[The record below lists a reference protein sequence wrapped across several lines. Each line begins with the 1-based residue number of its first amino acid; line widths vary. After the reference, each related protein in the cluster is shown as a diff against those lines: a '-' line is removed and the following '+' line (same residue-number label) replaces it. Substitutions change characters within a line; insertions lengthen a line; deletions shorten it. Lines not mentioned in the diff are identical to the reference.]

1 MSDLGEDR
9 ISRKSSPAPM
19 VTMGP
24 PSPPQQPLYPT
35 PWVFAINMF
44 AMYIAV
50 FCVALDNTIISTA
63 IPRITDEFH
72 SLDDVGCPKWTYLAS
87 LFFFEVGSL
96 VCALAPSSLAL
107 IIGRAVAGAG
117 ASGVFAGSL
126 VIITHTSPLEKR
138 PIWQGLISAMYGI
151 ASVVGPLVGGAF
163 TDRVTWRWCFYINL
177 PFGVVTAAIIIYF
190 LRLAPRP
197 SPSKDKTPRE
207 KFLFLDPLGFALFL
221 ISMICLFIALEW
233 WLGENATIPVRIIT
247 QRTIWA
253 ACWFAFFLSG
263 AFYLFIYFIPIY
275 FQAVMGATALQSS
288 IDNLPMVLANVVLAV
303 ISGLG
308 VSKLG
313 YINPFCYASVVFTSI
328 GSGLLMTMTSETGT
342 GQWIGYQFLFG
353 FGIGL
358 GFQQPPNA
366 PLTVLGFE
374 DLPIGIATT
383 LFARNLGASL
393 FVTTGNSILVNRL
406 RSGFEDLAIPGVD
419 PESLLAAGATS
430 FRSIVPSSS
439 LAAATDVYVEAL
451 QITFRIGVIISCLAI
466 IGAACMQWKSLNSKP
481 GPPAPQPPSQ
491 RNSRRLSQKI
501 RLEDCLRKGPPYLEL
516 QGSFGSTLT
525 LSEALKPYIS
535 GSPTTSEI
543 TVV

>member
-1 MSDLGEDR
+1 ME
-9 ISRKSSPAPM
+9 
-19 VTMGP
+19 T
-24 PSPPQQPLYPT
+24 PSPPQPPLYPS

-63 IPRITDEFH
+63 IPQITNEFH
-72 SLDDVGCPKWTYLAS
+72 SLDDVGCYLAAFFLTQCAFQLLFGKIYTIFSPKWTYLAS
-87 LFFFEVGSL
+87 LLLFEVGSL
-96 VCALAPSSLAL
+96 VCGIAPSSLAL

-151 ASVVGPLVGGAF
+151 ASVAGPLVGGAF
-163 TDRVTWRWCFYINL
+163 TDLVTWRWCFYINL
-177 PFGVVTAAIIIYF
+177 PFGGVTAAIIIFF
-190 LRLAPRP
+190 LHLASRP
-197 SPSKDKTPRE
+197 SPFKDKTPRE
-207 KFLFLDPLGFALFL
+207 KFLSLDPLGFSLFL
-221 ISMICLFIALEW
+221 VSMICLFIALEW
-233 WLGENATIPVRIIT
+233 WLGEKATIPVRIIT
-247 QRTIWA
+247 QQTIWA

-275 FQAVMGATALQSS
+275 FQAVHGATALQSS
-288 IDNLPMVLANVVLAV
+288 INNIPMVLANVILAV

-313 YINPFCYASVVFTSI
+313 YISPFCYASVVFTSI
-328 GSGLLMTMTSETGT
+328 GSGLLMTMTSETST
-342 GQWIGYQFLFG
+342 GRWIGYQILFG

-366 PLTVLGFE
+366 PLTVLSFE

-393 FVTTGNSILVNRL
+393 FVTTGNSMLFNEL
-406 RSGFEDLAIPGVD
+406 RSRFEDLEIPGVD
-419 PESLLAAGATS
+419 PEALLAAGATS

-439 LAAATDVYVEAL
+439 LAAAVDV
-451 QITFRIGVIISCLAI
+451 
-466 IGAACMQWKSLNSKP
+466 
-481 GPPAPQPPSQ
+481 
-491 RNSRRLSQKI
+491 
-501 RLEDCLRKGPPYLEL
+501 
-516 QGSFGSTLT
+516 
-525 LSEALKPYIS
+525 
-535 GSPTTSEI
+535 GSPLTRSGVLQQPNPQANVLVGEFGRGSDRRSL
-543 TVV
+543 V

>member
-1 MSDLGEDR
+1 
-9 ISRKSSPAPM
+9 
-19 VTMGP
+19 MGP
-24 PSPPQQPLYPT
+24 PSPPQQPLYP
-35 PWVFAINMF
+35 PPLIFAINMF

-63 IPRITDEFH
+63 IPQITNEFH
-72 SLDDVGCPKWTYLAS
+72 SLDDVGWYGSAFFLTQCSFQLLFGKIYTIFSPKWTYLAS

-107 IIGRAVAGAG
+107 IIGRAIAGAG

-177 PFGVVTAAIIIYF
+177 PFGVVTAAIIIFF
-190 LRLAPRP
+190 LRLASRP
-197 SPSKDKTPRE
+197 SPSKDKTLRE
-207 KFLFLDPLGFALFL
+207 KFFLLDPLGFALFL
-221 ISMICLFIALEW
+221 VSMICLFIALEW
-233 WLGENATIPVRIIT
+233 GGTTYTWSNGRVVALFVIFSVTLIAFAVLQWWLGESATIPVRIIT

-253 ACWFAFFLSG
+253 ASWFAFFLSG

-275 FQAVMGATALQSS
+275 FQAVMGETALQSS
-288 IDNLPMVLANVVLAV
+288 IDNIPMVLANVILAV

-313 YINPFCYASVVFTSI
+313 YINPFCYASVVFSSI
-328 GSGLLMTMTSETGT
+328 GAGLLMTMTDETST
-342 GQWIGYQFLFG
+342 GRWIGYQILFG

-366 PLTVLGFE
+366 PLTVLAFE

-393 FVTTGNSILVNRL
+393 FVTTGNSMLVSEL

-430 FRSIVPSSS
+430 FRSIVPPSS
-439 LAAATDVYVEAL
+439 LDAATDVTSV
-451 QITFRIGVIISCLAI
+451 
-466 IGAACMQWKSLNSKP
+466 
-481 GPPAPQPPSQ
+481 
-491 RNSRRLSQKI
+491 
-501 RLEDCLRKGPPYLEL
+501 
-516 QGSFGSTLT
+516 
-525 LSEALKPYIS
+525 
-535 GSPTTSEI
+535 SPTARS
-543 TVV
+543 